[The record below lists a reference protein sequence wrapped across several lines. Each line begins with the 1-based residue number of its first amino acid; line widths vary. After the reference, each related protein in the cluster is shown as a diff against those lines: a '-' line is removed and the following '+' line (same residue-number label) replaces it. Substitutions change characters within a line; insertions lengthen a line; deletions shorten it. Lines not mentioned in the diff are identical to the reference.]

1 MSVFKGVVCLFDLFG
16 RCLPGL
22 VNTPDISVNQV
33 RAWKRGVPES
43 TDNQF
48 ARLKKTLVSL
58 PLFFALLLSIIP
70 LDLSAQGGS
79 PKLGKPKWISSGS
92 LFSDTG
98 YGHLEWEQK
107 PGEAVELFQKNPEF

>member
-1 MSVFKGVVCLFDLFG
+1 MSVFKGIVCLFDLFG

-22 VNTPDISVNQV
+22 VNAPDISVNQV

-43 TDNQF
+43 TDNEF
-48 ARLKKTLVSL
+48 ARLKKILVSL

-70 LDLSAQGGS
+70 LDLSAQSGS

-98 YGHLEWEQK
+98 YGQLEWEQK
-107 PGEAVELFQKNPEF
+107 PGEAVELF